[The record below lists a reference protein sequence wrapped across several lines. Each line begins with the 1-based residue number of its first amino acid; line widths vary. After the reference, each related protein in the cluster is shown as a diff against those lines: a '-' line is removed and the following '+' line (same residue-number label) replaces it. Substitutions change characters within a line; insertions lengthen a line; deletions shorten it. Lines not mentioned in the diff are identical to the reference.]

1 MTLLSQPTQKS
12 CCWCRLCIL
21 VKLYELNSCFN
32 RGHTSI
38 GYEPDILSSYLKTLV
53 SHSLTSLLPSFDSV
67 FHCFNSLP
75 ECFLKWPLLLLLNI
89 LDFDIFIISIAH
101 LSAFLNNSLFLI
113 AYLSAFSNNT
123 FVVLIFS
130 NDLLS
135 WYSWLTSLCFFNSL
149 CVLVFVL
156 DNSHNH
162 DFLEQH
168 FQLFSS
174 CWR

>member
-1 MTLLSQPTQKS
+1 MQKLSQLTQKS

-21 VKLYELNSCFN
+21 VKNIWIEQSFH
-32 RGHTSI
+32 RGHTSLD
-38 GYEPDILSSYLKTLV
+38 YELSILSSYLKTLV
-53 SHSLTSLLPSFDSV
+53 SHSLTSLLPSFNSIFCHFD
-67 FHCFNSLP
+67 SLP
-75 ECFLKWPLLLLLNI
+75 ECFLKWPLFVVTWYSQFWHFHHFN
-89 LDFDIFIISIAH
+89 S
-101 LSAFLNNSLFLI
+101 SPECFLEQLIVLI

-123 FVVLIFS
+123 FVILIFS
-130 NDLLS
+130 NNLSS
-135 WYSWLTSLCFFNSL
+135 WYSWSTSLCFFDSL

-162 DFLEQH
+162 DFLKQH

>member
-1 MTLLSQPTQKS
+1 MQTLHSSKNIWIKQS
-12 CCWCRLCIL
+12 
-21 VKLYELNSCFN
+21 FH

-38 GYEPDILSSYLKTLV
+38 GYELNILSSYLKTLV
-53 SHSLTSLLPSFDSV
+53 SHSLTSLSSSFDSV
-67 FHCFNSLP
+67 FHYFNSLS
-75 ECFLKWPLLLLLNI
+75 ECFLKWPSFVVTWYSWFWHFHHFN
-89 LDFDIFIISIAH
+89 S
-101 LSAFLNNSLFLI
+101 SSECFLEWLIVSI

-149 CVLVFVL
+149 CVLMFVS
-156 DNSHNH
+156 DNPHNH

-174 CWR
+174 CWH